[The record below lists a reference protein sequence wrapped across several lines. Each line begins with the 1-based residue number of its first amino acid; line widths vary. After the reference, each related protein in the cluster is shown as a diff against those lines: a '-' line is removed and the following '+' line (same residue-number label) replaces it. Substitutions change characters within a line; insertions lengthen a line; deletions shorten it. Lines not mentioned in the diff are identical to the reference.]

1 MKTHTPDSP
10 YDGSEEEEG
19 NFQRAK
25 VIEEILA
32 KYGPDNLTE
41 LEEAEIE
48 RIRAQQASKLLFPQ
62 AATSRKHEDFF
73 ESKSSQREVAEEGSY
88 TSFMK
93 ALALTLANIIMI
105 AVIIYALKFY
115 FAVKEVSRDFNETIN
130 QFQ

>member
-10 YDGSEEEEG
+10 YDGSEEEE
-19 NFQRAK
+19 N
-25 VIEEILA
+25 IELDELEATVA
-32 KYGPDNLTE
+32 KYGPETLTE
-41 LEEAEIE
+41 REEVELERLRAE
-48 RIRAQQASKLLFPQ
+48 QASKLHFPQ

-105 AVIIYALKFY
+105 TVIIYALKFY
-115 FAVKEVSRDFNETIN
+115 FGVKKVSQDLNETIN
-130 QFQ
+130 QW